1 MLSCR
6 ETTRLASEALD
17 RKLTFRERMGM
28 AMHLLMCPLCRRA
41 RRMMAFL
48 REAARR
54 RWAALQTEAASSA
67 GPGLSPE
74 ARQRITRALGGPPS
88 S

>member
-17 RKLTFRERMGM
+17 RKLTFGERMGM

-41 RRMMAFL
+41 RRMMLFL
-48 REAARR
+48 REVLRR
-54 RWAALQTEAASSA
+54 RWTALQTETASRA
-67 GPGLSPE
+67 GPTLSSE
-74 ARQRITRALGGPPS
+74 ARQRIRRALGGPPS
-88 S
+88 